1 MIARNGSQMWCA
13 FGTRLPSGF
22 RKFLLADATR
32 PTTKH
37 NDIGVGEPTDAQLL
51 IGALSD
57 SAAFDWALEC
67 VLSRAFQL
75 PPDTA
80 RRPSFGDDAD
90 DDVPSRAPEVEPP
103 APDDVRMAL
112 LPVIDSV
119 NHYSRMPTTMYWEED
134 GKAISVAGEW
144 NAPPVSIAGLR

>member
-1 MIARNGSQMWCA
+1 MQGLNLFCFFFGVIAKNGSHMWCA
-13 FGTRLPSGF
+13 FGTLLPSGF

-32 PTTKH
+32 PTTK
-37 NDIGVGEPTDAQLL
+37 NNGNGAGEPTDVQLL
-51 IGALSD
+51 IGSLSD

-80 RRPSFGDDAD
+80 RRPSFGDGDAD
-90 DDVPSRAPEVEPP
+90 DVPTRAPEVQPP

-112 LPVIDSV
+112 LPVIDSL

-134 GKAISVAGEW
+134 GKAISVAGK
-144 NAPPVSIAGLR
+144 